1 MKKMKTLFK
10 RQFENHKI
18 AKCLNEIEPECIWVL
33 ERRRMGNRKNR
44 WDMLF
49 ATRWKNI

>member
-10 RQFENHKI
+10 RQFENYKI
-18 AKCLNEIEPECIWVL
+18 AKCLKEVEPECRWVSD
-33 ERRRMGNRKNR
+33 RRRMGNRKNR

-49 ATRWKNI
+49 NTRWKNI

>member
-18 AKCLNEIEPECIWVL
+18 AKCLKEKETESQWEL
-33 ERRRMGNRKNR
+33 DGEGS
-44 WDMLF
+44 
-49 ATRWKNI
+49 ATEKIYGTCS